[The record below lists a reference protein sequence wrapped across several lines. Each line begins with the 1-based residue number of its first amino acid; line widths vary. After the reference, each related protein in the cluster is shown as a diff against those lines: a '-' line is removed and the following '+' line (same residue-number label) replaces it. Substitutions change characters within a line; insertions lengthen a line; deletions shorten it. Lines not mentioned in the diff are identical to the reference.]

1 MGLRIA
7 LGLVT
12 VALMAIL
19 VPATLP
25 VPQAMG
31 LPPPAAPRIVLYGDS
46 LVSEA
51 GQDFAFLGE
60 LSGATVR
67 VHTFPGTAPCDFFAT
82 MAAVAQDWHPTVAM
96 LAFSGDAFTPC
107 MGGVQ
112 LATPQYYAK
121 YRDDTQTAISILRS
135 LGARVILVGLPAD
148 ASASLSQNS
157 SALNQIYQSLTKTNS
172 GVTYDDA
179 GQAVTARGRFTW
191 TLPCL
196 SGEPCTG
203 PDGTNIVRAPDGVHF
218 CPNGE
223 TTLIAGL
230 EDCDVY
236 SSGAFRFA
244 SAMLA
249 SALSSP
255 DPSETASKPT
265 APCRS
270 EPVQVRR
277 KTAGRMPRA
286 TTKECRTGRSPV
298 GRAGP
303 GACGCHPP
311 RA

>member
-7 LGLVT
+7 LSLVT
-12 VALMAIL
+12 ACLTATLVLATAPALQAMVLQANLPIVEMATTHGS
-19 VPATLP
+19 VPALP
-25 VPQAMG
+25 APR
-31 LPPPAAPRIVLYGDS
+31 APRIVLYGDS

-51 GQDFAFLGE
+51 GQDFAFLTE
-60 LSGATVR
+60 LSGASVQ
-67 VHTFPGTAPCDFFAT
+67 VHTFPGTAPCDFFAS
-82 MAAVAQDWHPTVAM
+82 MAADAQDWQPSVAM

-112 LATPQYYAK
+112 IGTSQYYIK
-121 YRDDTQTAISILRS
+121 YKDDTQTAISIFRS
-135 LGARVILVGLPAD
+135 VGAKVILVGLPAD

-157 SALNQIYQSLTKTNS
+157 SGLNQIYPSLTKNNP

-179 GQAVTARGRFTW
+179 GQAVTASGRFTW

-223 TTLIAGL
+223 TTLIAGF
-230 EDCDVY
+230 EKCDVY

-249 SALSSP
+249 SALTSSGL
-255 DPSETASKPT
+255 SKAVRSPP
-265 APCRS
+265 APCGS
-270 EPVQVRR
+270 EPVHVRR
-277 KTAGRMPRA
+277 MTAGSKRRA
-286 TTKECRTGRSPV
+286 PPKECRTR
-298 GRAGP
+298 
-303 GACGCHPP
+303 
-311 RA
+311 